1 MSQTVVDIDEQEFK
15 KYLHTHETYLKQV
28 RELEGR
34 MDSLAPFEL
43 AKLEFLYTKLERAAW
58 HIAGWYKKKAK
69 YYEGMAE
76 IEQGQEYKRLREDE
90 KKTAADAQYYSR
102 IPKGE
107 RLQEAG
113 GYEGDFV
120 TWKGIAN
127 TYERAAN
134 AIKDMIKAIES
145 EGGK

>member
-1 MSQTVVDIDEQEFK
+1 MQERVVDVDEQEFK
-15 KYLHTHETYLKQV
+15 TYLHTHETYLKQV

-69 YYEGMAE
+69 YCEGMAE
-76 IEQGQEYKRLREDE
+76 IEQGQEYKRLREQE

-107 RLQEAG
+107 RLREAG

-120 TWKGIAN
+120 TWKGIAQ

-134 AIKDMIKAIES
+134 AIKDMLKAIER
-145 EGGK
+145 EGGE

>member
-1 MSQTVVDIDEQEFK
+1 MTKSVVDIDEQEFQ
-15 KYLHTHETYLKQV
+15 KYLNTHETYLKQV

-69 YYEGMAE
+69 YCEGMAE
-76 IEQGQEYKRLREDE
+76 IEQGQAYKHLREVE
-90 KKTAADAQYYSR
+90 KKTAADAQNYSR
-102 IPKGE
+102 VEKGR

-134 AIKDMIKAIES
+134 AIKDMLKAIEK
-145 EGGK
+145 EGGE